1 MKSFKRTLLATA
13 LALLALPVMADP
25 AHPKIGFSID
35 DLRLE
40 RWSRDVTTLSPLP
53 KNSTPKSSCNRP
65 MPMSKNRSP
74 RSKT

>member
-13 LALLALPVMADP
+13 LALLALPVMADS

-40 RWSRDVTTLSPLP
+40 RWSRD
-53 KNSTPKSSCNRP
+53 
-65 MPMSKNRSP
+65 
-74 RSKT
+74 